1 MRTVT
6 AGQIKWLLFVGY
18 CLVLAL
24 LAWYDQP
31 LSSDA
36 RTLLQRPE
44 RSVAASKNAYPYLI
58 GINFPATSD
67 PAMEGQAVVDW
78 YRTTL
83 LQENRFTDFY
93 QYPPEYEK
101 KRSALRVKGPFPS
114 FHDNDKSGRL
124 LEFVAKNPQKLSA
137 LLRDNELLLARYRRL
152 LTFRQYHE
160 TLELGIW
167 MPLPSTSA
175 TLDLHRLY
183 LLNLG
188 QQAHNGNSDAAV
200 QGVKHA
206 MAFWLSMANADTSLL
221 MKFHAFSA
229 LHSTM
234 YLVAELAGNPGITLK
249 NRQELAQTLQFDMH
263 RLQTASFLQ
272 SEMIFTERTMA
283 TFRMLAGASHNPV
296 DWLLLA
302 WLKPNTMA
310 NMIYTQY
317 VHDQQVASLTAP
329 ALADYLKKQS
339 GASPIQVRKLDLTF
353 VYNPLGEAQGIK
365 SYNLQYGGYARRVH
379 NLEGI
384 RRLAQLTLKAAEQR
398 VTPETMQAFL
408 ATAGPD
414 FNNPYTGVPMSWDAD
429 KKSIWFASPGSEK
442 PVEMRVF

>member
-1 MRTVT
+1 MQIIT
-6 AGQIKWLLFVGY
+6 ANQIKLLLLSSYLV
-18 CLVLAL
+18 VLAL

-31 LSSDA
+31 LSPEA
-36 RTLLQRPE
+36 HTLLQRPE
-44 RSVAASKNAYPYLI
+44 SSVVESKNAYPYLI
-58 GINFPATSD
+58 GMNFPATSD
-67 PAMEGQAVVDW
+67 PAAEGQAVVDW

-83 LQENRFTDFY
+83 LQEKKFTDFY

-101 KRSALRVKGPFPS
+101 RRSALRLIGSFPG
-114 FHDNDKSGRL
+114 FYNNDKNGRL
-124 LEFVAKNPQKLSA
+124 LEFVAKSPQKVSD
-137 LLRDNELLLARYRRL
+137 LLRSNELLLNRYRRL
-152 LTFRQYHE
+152 LTFSQYYE
-160 TLELGIW
+160 PLELGIW

-188 QQAHNGNSDAAV
+188 QLAHNGNTNAAV
-200 QGVKHA
+200 QGVQQV
-206 MAFWLSMANADTSLL
+206 MAFWLAMANADTSLM

-234 YLVAELAGNPGITLK
+234 YLVAELAGNPGITAK
-249 NRQELAQTLQFDMH
+249 NRQVLAQTLQFDMH
-263 RLQTASFLQ
+263 RLQNASFLQ
-272 SEMIFTERTMA
+272 SEMIYTERTMA
-283 TFRMLAGASHNPV
+283 TFRLLAEASHNPV

-317 VHDQQVASLTAP
+317 GHDKQVASLTAP

-353 VYNPLGEAQGIK
+353 VYNPLGEAQAIK
-365 SYNLQYGGYARRVH
+365 SYNLQYSGYARRVH

-384 RRLAQLTLKAAEQR
+384 RRLAQLTQKASEQR
-398 VTPETMQAFL
+398 VTPETMKAFL
-408 ATAGPD
+408 ATAGPE
-414 FNNPYTGVPMSWDAD
+414 FANPYTGLPMSWNAD
-429 KKSIWFASPGSEK
+429 KKYIWFASPGSEK